1 MYSPASGLR
10 VTTRFVVLALLAC
23 ATEPRLPPITGMG
36 AYQCGNPD
44 CTQLGAKLE
53 GLPPQTG
60 QFMVGAWFRGTQD
73 VHWSIRWADDSVR
86 ADFANLRD
94 SSIVA
99 AQLDGMPLTAVLVL
113 TVTLLAGGRDS
124 LTWDYR

>member
-1 MYSPASGLR
+1 MYSRPTAIR
-10 VTTRFVVLALLAC
+10 VTMRFAALALMAC
-23 ATEPRLPPITGMG
+23 VAEPPLPPISRLA
-36 AYQCGNPD
+36 AYRCGNGD

-60 QFMVGAWFRGTQD
+60 QFMVGAWFRGAQD
-73 VHWSIRWADDSVR
+73 VHWSIRWTGDSVK
-86 ADFANLRD
+86 ADFTNLQD
-94 SSIVA
+94 SSIVG
-99 AQLDGMPLTAVLVL
+99 AQLDGMPLKTALVL